1 MSNSSNM
8 TKVQRREAARAEALA
23 LKQKQAARDRR
34 NRTITLS
41 ALGVAVLA
49 LAGVF
54 VFVLMQGNERSA
66 RFDFDDV
73 PLAEVTQ
80 APQTAQDDG
89 GIPVGTDGAAGT
101 TTDGAPTVGVYFD
114 YMCPICGQFEDANGQ
129 NVDDMIK
136 NGDATVT
143 FHPVAILD
151 RASAG
156 SNYST
161 RSAAAAAWVADKAPE
176 QFLAF
181 HEAMFA
187 QQPEE
192 NTEGL
197 TDQEIAD
204 IAVQAGVPQAVADG
218 ISDGTAVD
226 TYGQWVYSASQGAT
240 DDKDLYNPQSN
251 AFGTPTLTLD
261 GKRWDGNWT
270 DPSALTTA
278 VAQAA
283 GK

>member
-1 MSNSSNM
+1 MSNSSNL
-8 TKVQRREAARAEALA
+8 TKAQRREAARAEALA
-23 LKQKQAARDRR
+23 LKQKQDARDRR
-34 NRTITLS
+34 NRLITLS

-73 PLAEVTQ
+73 PLAEVQQTP
-80 APQTAQDDG
+80 ATAQEDG
-89 GIPVGTDGAAGT
+89 GIPVGADGAAGT

-129 NVDDMIK
+129 SVDQMIE
-136 NGDATVT
+136 NGDATVQ
-143 FHPVAILD
+143 FHPVSILD

-161 RSAAAAAWVADKAPE
+161 RAAAAAAWVADEAPE

-181 HEAMFA
+181 HDAMFA
-187 QQPEE
+187 NQPAE

-197 TDQEIAD
+197 SDEEIAD
-204 IAVQAGVPQAVADG
+204 LAVQAGVPQSVADG
-218 ISDGTAVD
+218 ITDGTAVE
-226 TYGQWVYSASQGAT
+226 TYGQWVYSASQEASDNT
-240 DDKDLYNPQSN
+240 ALHNPQSN

-261 GKRWDGNWT
+261 GQRWDGNWT
-270 DPSALTTA
+270 DPTALTTA
-278 VAQAA
+278 VAQAS
-283 GK
+283 GE